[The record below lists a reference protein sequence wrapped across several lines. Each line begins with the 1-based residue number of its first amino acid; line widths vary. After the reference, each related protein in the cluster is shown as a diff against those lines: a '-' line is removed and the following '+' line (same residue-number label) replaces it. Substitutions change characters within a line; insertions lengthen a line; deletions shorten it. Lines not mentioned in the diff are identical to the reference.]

1 MLSSGAVA
9 YRACY
14 HCELLFDVDDTTSAE
29 AMPCPQCGQPLEAY
43 QPPDENA
50 LESELYGEAEAQQ
63 STLLGESVPA
73 PVNPAIVATHAFDGL
88 SQAVRDQ
95 LAARQASLSSE
106 MAQARPTAQVPTPA
120 PQGGPIGQ
128 VGPMGGGK
136 GPNATRILDISA
148 NQAEIDAMVAGAEPE
163 LKPVAA
169 ADQRTM
175 ALDVSA
181 ADLGPPPAAPPAVTA
196 TGTASRFD
204 TPAKA
209 SGRHTRIE
217 GLPIADAPIGPS
229 APVVS
234 PVETPPPVARVEPP
248 PPLQP
253 IGGPPT
259 RSTVAPPA
267 QGDARRTS
275 AMPAVKVGGPT
286 PAGPSGAV
294 SAGGASASRRSGG
307 KAPLVI
313 ALSVVVLG
321 GGAAAAYFL
330 TRGGS
335 PAVAPGEAT
344 GAGGA
349 VASAASSAK
358 PADPLAAAL
367 GDAQAELPAATGG
380 EPLDEGVAFLV
391 GGPEGLSTSFG
402 GVPGLPSL
410 TLPEPQI
417 DRDSGGEW
425 VKPLEALLKGNRGP
439 DQSRLDLALDE
450 GADARTAV
458 RITYSAH
465 RAGFREF
472 GLVVDREGKGRVA
485 LPFSLQPAG
494 GTLPA
499 SGAMVISVGSISVK
513 VDAQDANGTQ
523 LSDGVAVPHKDGTK
537 PDLDGVVAR
546 IEAILSAQPGVKRA
560 LVYPNPEMTIGQ
572 LAGVVDRVSAKNGK
586 RLFADVSLAI
596 R

>member
-1 MLSSGAVA
+1 
-9 YRACY
+9 
-14 HCELLFDVDDTTSAE
+14 
-29 AMPCPQCGQPLEAY
+29 MPCPQCGQPLEAY
-43 QPPDENA
+43 QPPDEGA

-106 MAQARPTAQVPTPA
+106 MAQARPTAQVPTPV
-120 PQGGPIGQ
+120 PQ
-128 VGPMGGGK
+128 VGQIAQLGQFDPAAPAGGGK

-148 NQAEIDAMVAGAEPE
+148 NQDAIDALVAASDPVPA
-163 LKPVAA
+163 PVAA

-175 ALDVSA
+175 ALDVSSV
-181 ADLGPPPAAPPAVTA
+181 DLGPLPSGPLAPPPGPAP
-196 TGTASRFD
+196 TASGTGPRFD
-204 TPAKA
+204 ASAKA

-217 GLPIADAPIGPS
+217 GLAIADMPIGPPP
-229 APVVS
+229 PVVS

-253 IGGPPT
+253 IGGPPPRGT
-259 RSTVAPPA
+259 LPPSVS
-267 QGDARRTS
+267 GDPRRTS
-275 AMPAVKVGGPT
+275 AMPAVSVGGPT
-286 PAGPSGAV
+286 PAGPVESVRVTSAAV
-294 SAGGASASRRSGG
+294 PRRAGS
-307 KAPLVI
+307 KTPLII
-313 ALSVVVLG
+313 ALTVVVLG

-330 TRGGS
+330 TRGGT
-335 PAVAPGEAT
+335 PAVPSGDGQT
-344 GAGGA
+344 NGSGGA
-349 VASAASSAK
+349 VASAAPSGKA
-358 PADPLAAAL
+358 ADPLAAAL
-367 GDAQAELPAATGG
+367 GDAQAELPRAQGG
-380 EPLDEGVAFLV
+380 EPLDDGIAFLV

-417 DRDSGGEW
+417 DRDQGGEW

-439 DQSRLDLALDE
+439 DQSRLNLALDQ
-450 GADARTAV
+450 GADARTAI
-458 RITYSAH
+458 RIAYSAH

-472 GLVVDREGKGRVA
+472 GLVVDRGGDGRGA
-485 LPFSLQPAG
+485 LPFSVQPSGAALPAG
-494 GTLPA
+494 G
-499 SGAMVISVGSISVK
+499 AMVVSVGSISVK

-537 PDLDGVVAR
+537 PDLDAVVTR
-546 IEAILSAQPGVKRA
+546 IETILAAQPGVKRA
-560 LVYPNPEMTIGQ
+560 LVYPNPEMTLEQ
-572 LAGVVDRVSAKNGK
+572 LAGVVDRVSAKSGK